1 MSLTG
6 LQEPGTS
13 SSALSLLNSH
23 LVWVVV
29 NTWPEAQAHFPLLEM
44 NWLRLAQAGPGRW
57 GPWWRVSGVCLRVQG
72 LPRPRPLCP

>member
-1 MSLTG
+1 MPASFIQSGEGGTCVSLTG

-44 NWLRLAQAGPGRW
+44 NWLRLA
-57 GPWWRVSGVCLRVQG
+57 
-72 LPRPRPLCP
+72 